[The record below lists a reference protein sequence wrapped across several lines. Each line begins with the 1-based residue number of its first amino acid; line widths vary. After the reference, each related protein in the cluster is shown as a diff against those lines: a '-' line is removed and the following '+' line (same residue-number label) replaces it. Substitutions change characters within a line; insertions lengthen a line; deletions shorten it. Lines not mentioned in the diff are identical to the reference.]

1 MPHVAMT
8 WTAPFTLLTPAF
20 AKRLSALPEHH
31 LPMGTLLFHAGDP
44 ARDFVIVL
52 SGRIEVYLTG
62 ASGREI
68 MLYAVEP
75 GQSCVQS
82 TLGLMGDEPFT
93 GEAVAATDIDVV
105 TIPKA
110 LFLAMMDKDAGFRA
124 FVMQAFAQRMS
135 DITRLLERVAF
146 GRIESRLAATL
157 ITLAN
162 GAVVHATHADL
173 AARIGTAREVISRRL
188 EAMARA
194 GLVSTDRSL
203 VHLRDLPGLQRLAAN
218 SDAV

>member
-1 MPHVAMT
+1 MT
-8 WTAPFTLLTPAF
+8 WTVPFALQNPAF
-20 AKRLSALPEHH
+20 AQRIAALPERHV
-31 LPMGTLLFHAGDP
+31 PGGTILFHAGDP
-44 ARDFVIVL
+44 AQDFVIVL

-62 ASGREI
+62 TSGREI

-93 GEAVAATDIDVV
+93 GEALAATDINVV

-110 LFLAMMDKDAGFRA
+110 LFLAMMDADAGFRT

-146 GRIESRLAATL
+146 GRIESRLAAAL
-157 ITLAN
+157 IALAD

-203 VHLRDLPGLQRLAAN
+203 VHLRDLSALQRLAAS
-218 SDAV
+218 SDPV

>member
-1 MPHVAMT
+1 MS
-8 WTAPFTLLTPAF
+8 WTAPFTLQIAAF
-20 AKRLSALPEHH
+20 APRLAQLPQHN
-31 LPMGTLLFHAGDP
+31 LPAGTVLFHAGDP

-93 GEAVAATDIDVV
+93 GEAVAATDINVV
-105 TIPKA
+105 TIPKS
-110 LFLAMMDKDAGFRA
+110 LFLEMMDADAGFRG
-124 FVMQAFAQRMS
+124 FVMQAFAQRMA

-146 GRIESRLAATL
+146 GRIESRLAEAL
-157 ITLAN
+157 IALAD
-162 GAVVHATHADL
+162 GTVVHATHADL
-173 AARIGTAREVISRRL
+173 AARIGSAREVISRRL

-194 GLVSTDRSL
+194 GLVSTDRSA
-203 VHLRDLPGLQRLAAN
+203 VHLRDVAALKRLAATA
-218 SDAV
+218 DTV

>member
-1 MPHVAMT
+1 MT
-8 WTAPFTLLTPAF
+8 WTAPFALQTPALQ
-20 AKRLSALPEHH
+20 ARLATLPVQHV
-31 LPMGTLLFHAGDP
+31 PAGAMLFHAGGP

-52 SGRIEVYLTG
+52 SGRIDVYLTG

-68 MLYAVEP
+68 LLYSVEP

-93 GEAVAATDIDVV
+93 GEAVAATDIDLV
-105 TIPKA
+105 TIPKPM
-110 LFLAMMDKDAGFRA
+110 FLTMMDADAGFRG

-146 GRIESRLAATL
+146 GRIECRLAAAL
-157 ITLAN
+157 IDLADD
-162 GAVVHATHADL
+162 GIVHATHADL
-173 AARIGTAREVISRRL
+173 AARIGSAREVISRRL

-194 GLVSTDRSL
+194 GLVSTDRSA
-203 VHLRDLPGLQRLAAN
+203 VHLRDPDALKRLAAAI
-218 SDAV
+218 DVV

>member
-1 MPHVAMT
+1 MT
-8 WTAPFTLLTPAF
+8 WTAPFTLQDPAF
-20 AKRLSALPEHH
+20 APRLAALPARH
-31 LPMGTLLFHAGDP
+31 LPAGTMLFHAGDP
-44 ARDFVIVL
+44 AQDFVIVL

-93 GEAVAATDIDVV
+93 GEAVAATDINVV

-110 LFLAMMDKDAGFRA
+110 LFLAMMDADAGFRA
-124 FVMQAFAQRMS
+124 FVMQAFAQRMA

-146 GRIESRLAATL
+146 GRIESRLAAAL
-157 ITLAN
+157 ITLAD

-188 EAMARA
+188 ESMARL

-203 VHLRDLPGLQRLAAN
+203 VHLRDLPALRRLAAN
-218 SDAV
+218 SDVV

>member
-1 MPHVAMT
+1 MTT
-8 WTAPFTLLTPAF
+8 WTAPFRLQSPAF
-20 AKRLSALPEHH
+20 APRLAALPQRHVAA
-31 LPMGTLLFHAGDP
+31 GTILFRAGDP
-44 ARDFVIVL
+44 AQDFVIVL
-52 SGRIEVYLTG
+52 AGRIEVYLTG

-93 GEAVAATDIDVV
+93 GEGVAATDTDLV

-110 LFLAMMDKDAGFRA
+110 LFTAMMDGDAGFRA
-124 FVMQAFAQRMS
+124 FVMQAFAQRMT

-146 GRIESRLAATL
+146 GRIESRLAAAL
-157 ITLAN
+157 IALAD

-188 EAMARA
+188 DAMARA
-194 GLVSTDRSL
+194 GMVSTDRSL
-203 VHLRDLPGLQRLAAN
+203 VHLHDLPALQRLAAN
-218 SDAV
+218 CDAL

>member
-1 MPHVAMT
+1 MT
-8 WTAPFTLLTPAF
+8 TWAAPFRLQSAAF
-20 AKRLSALPEHH
+20 AQRLAALQQRHVPA
-31 LPMGTLLFHAGDP
+31 GTILFHAGDP
-44 ARDFVIVL
+44 AQDFVIVL

-93 GEAVAATDIDVV
+93 GEGVAATDTDLV

-110 LFLAMMDKDAGFRA
+110 LFTALMDADAGFRA
-124 FVMQAFAQRMS
+124 FVMQAFAQRMT

-146 GRIESRLAATL
+146 GRIESRLAAAL
-157 ITLAN
+157 IALAD

-194 GLVSTDRSL
+194 GMVSTDRSL
-203 VHLRDLPGLQRLAAN
+203 VHLRDLPALQRLAAN
-218 SDAV
+218 SDAL

>member
-1 MPHVAMT
+1 MT
-8 WTAPFTLLTPAF
+8 WTAPFDLQNPAF
-20 AKRLSALPEHH
+20 AQRLAALPEHH
-31 LPMGTLLFHAGDP
+31 LPAGTILFHPGDP
-44 ARDFVIVL
+44 AQDFIIVL
-52 SGRIEVYLTG
+52 KGRIEVYLTG

-82 TLGLMGDEPFT
+82 TLALMGDEPFT
-93 GEAVAATDIDVV
+93 GEGVAMTAIDVV

-110 LFLAMMDKDAGFRA
+110 LFRAMMDTDAGFRG
-124 FVMQAFAQRMS
+124 FVMQAFAQRMA

-146 GRIESRLAATL
+146 GRIESRLAAAL
-157 ITLAN
+157 IELAE

-188 EAMARA
+188 EAMARS
-194 GLVSTDRSL
+194 GLVRTDRSL
-203 VHLRDLPGLQRLAAN
+203 VHLRDLPALRRLAA
-218 SDAV
+218 SADPV